1 MITIFGAT
9 GNLGARI
16 VRLLRGQG
24 HPVRAVSRVRARLDP
39 AVALGAEP
47 AIADLRR
54 PGTVEDALRG
64 TEVVITT
71 ANAVL
76 GTRDNDIR
84 SVDLQGN
91 AALIDA
97 ARRQQVRRFVFVS
110 AHGALPDSPVDFVR
124 AKAATEA
131 RLEASGLRGAILRPS
146 AFLEIWAALLGE
158 PVLAGKTVRVF
169 GKGENPI
176 AFVASDDVARITAA
190 LGTGPERVGVERVE
204 LGGPG
209 NLTALQVVE
218 IFSRLSGRPARIRH
232 VPRTMLRALP
242 ALLGPLAPNP
252 ARLMSAALW
261 LDTADH
267 RIDPGPAMERFGRLV
282 SAEQFARERIA
293 QRSDSSIPPEQRGR
307 TAVAG
312 GG

>member
-1 MITIFGAT
+1 MITVFGAT
-9 GNLGARI
+9 GDLGSRI

-24 HPVRAVSRVRARLDP
+24 HPVRAVSRARARLDA
-39 AVALGAEP
+39 AVSLGAEP
-47 AIADLRR
+47 TLADLRR
-54 PGTVEDALRG
+54 PETLEEALRG

-76 GTRDNDIR
+76 GTRDNDVR
-84 SVDLQGN
+84 RVDLQGN
-91 AALIDA
+91 ASLIDA
-97 ARRQQVRRFVFVS
+97 ARRRAVRRFVFVS
-110 AHGALPDSPVDFVR
+110 AHGARPDSPVDFLR
-124 AKAATEA
+124 AKAATEK
-131 RLEASGLRGAILRPS
+131 RLEASGLQGAILRPS
-146 AFLEIWAALLGE
+146 AFLEIWAALLGD
-158 PVLAGKTVRVF
+158 PVLVGKAVQVF
-169 GKGENPI
+169 GRGENPI
-176 AFVASDDVARITAA
+176 AFVASDDVARIAAA
-190 LGTGPERVGVERVE
+190 LGTGPERPGVERVE

-232 VPRTMLRALP
+232 VPRTMLRVLP

-267 RIDPGPAMERFGRLV
+267 RIAPGPVMERFGQLV

-293 QRSDSSIPPEQRGR
+293 RPSARSVPPEQSGR

-312 GG
+312 GR